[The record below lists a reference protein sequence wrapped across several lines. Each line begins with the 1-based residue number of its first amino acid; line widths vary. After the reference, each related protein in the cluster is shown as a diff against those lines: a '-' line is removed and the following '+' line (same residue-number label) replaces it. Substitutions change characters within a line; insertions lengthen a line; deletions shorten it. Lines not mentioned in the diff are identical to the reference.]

1 MPRQIFVFDRPRRFV
16 AGTVGEPGERTFYL
30 QAADGNRVISV
41 ALEKQQVAVLADR
54 LEQLLDEVVARTGTA
69 LPASDFDAAAL
80 EQPIDEEFRVSA
92 MGLAWDGDSGLVI
105 IEAQAPA
112 EDADVA
118 EQTLLEDV
126 EEGPDALRVLIEP
139 GRARAF
145 VDRARRVIA
154 AGRPPCPLCGLPLD
168 PGGHICPRH
177 NGYHRDSSVG
187 P

>member
-1 MPRQIFVFDRPRRFV
+1 
-16 AGTVGEPGERTFYL
+16 
-30 QAADGNRVISV
+30 
-41 ALEKQQVAVLADR
+41 
-54 LEQLLDEVVARTGTA
+54 
-69 LPASDFDAAAL
+69 
-80 EQPIDEEFRVSA
+80 
-92 MGLAWDGDSGLVI
+92 LVI

-112 EDADVA
+112 EDAATA

-168 PGGHICPRH
+168 PAGHICPRH
-177 NGYHRDSSVG
+177 NGYHRGNAVG